1 MQPPVIKQYPTIIQ
15 AIHLIIL
22 YIFIQT
28 LVDFPLALLDYF
40 NDTEYLYHPVKKVL
54 LGVGS
59 TLFILW
65 WGFRNTG
72 NPLKSVFPLKKF
84 HPFIFVPLTLF
95 LLGIQQLLNVV
106 NTWVEKVIPAPGWF
120 WEMFNRIFENDF
132 GFFGAFMK
140 VVIIA
145 PVVEE
150 LIFRG
155 VIMHGLMRNYS
166 KATAIFCSG
175 LLFALF
181 HLNPWQFPATFMLGA
196 LLGWLLIET
205 RNILLAIAGHA
216 INNLLV
222 LLAITFHEE
231 LTAGFFEKISA
242 FTLNVIAGLVGFSS
256 LMALIYLLYIPK
268 PNKKI

>member
-1 MQPPVIKQYPTIIQ
+1 MQQSVTKQYPTIIQ
-15 AIHLIIL
+15 AIHLIVL

-28 LVDFPLALLDYF
+28 IVDFPLALLDYY
-40 NDTEYLYHPVKKVL
+40 NDTEYLYHPVKKIL

-65 WGFRNTG
+65 WGYRNTG
-72 NPLKSVFPLKKF
+72 NPLKSVFPLRKF
-84 HPFIFVPLTLF
+84 HPLVFVPLTLF

-106 NTWVEKVIPAPGWF
+106 NNWVEKVLPAPGWF

-166 KATAIFCSG
+166 KATAIFFSG

-181 HLNPWQFPATFMLGA
+181 HLNPWQFPATFMLGV
-196 LLGWLLIET
+196 LLGWLMIET
-205 RNILLAIAGHA
+205 KNILLAIAGHA

-222 LLAITFHEE
+222 LLSITFHEDM
-231 LTAGFFEKISA
+231 TANFYDRISS
-242 FTLNVIAGLVGFSS
+242 FTLNVIAALVAIS
-256 LMALIYLLYIPK
+256 ALIALFYLLYIPK
-268 PNKKI
+268 RIKKE